1 MIYNFTGVQHLKSGD
16 ITIPVIAFEDEEA
29 CEAKFHHEMEYA
41 ITNKEFNGLT
51 IIIFDNTGKIVVH
64 ENWIRKIPDPVPEI
78 VQEEDQTEIPEIEDS
93 ENEEEILDPEEAET
107 EEPEIEEPEIE
118 EPESDE

>member
-1 MIYNFTGVQHLKSGD
+1 MIYNFTGIQHLKSGD

-64 ENWIRKIPDPVPEI
+64 ENWIRKVPDPVPEI
-78 VQEEDQTEIPEIEDS
+78 IQEEEQQ
-93 ENEEEILDPEEAET
+93 T
-107 EEPEIEEPEIE
+107 EEPEEVESEDPETEEIESE

>member
-29 CEAKFHHEMEYA
+29 CEARFHHEMEYA

-64 ENWIRKIPDPVPEI
+64 ENWIRKVPDPVPEI
-78 VQEEDQTEIPEIEDS
+78 VQEEEQQTE
-93 ENEEEILDPEEAET
+93 DPETEEPET

-118 EPESDE
+118 ESESDE